1 MIEILG
7 NNLKQFF
14 DIVDNPPNDAE
25 ITYAGER
32 YEVWEVSDEL
42 HKKMCNMSEEEFIEL
57 VKSGDFSI
65 IKETQLK
72 DEGWEYNNG
81 YYTNDDYS
89 EDIDDSIFSLETFS
103 IDDIED
109 IDMSDNTFRLGEDWY
124 PMGIIEKE
132 EHLIEPIKLD
142 IPDYEEL

>member
-1 MIEILG
+1 M
-7 NNLKQFF
+7 K
-14 DIVDNPPNDAE
+14 
-25 ITYAGER
+25 TYTQ
-32 YEVWEVSDEL
+32 
-42 HKKMCNMSEEEFIEL
+42 EEFIEL

-89 EDIDDSIFSLETFS
+89 EDIDDSIFSLEMFD
-103 IDDIED
+103 IDDVKE
-109 IDMSDNTFRLGEDWY
+109 IDMSDNTFKLNTGDTEEWF

>member
-1 MIEILG
+1 M
-7 NNLKQFF
+7 K
-14 DIVDNPPNDAE
+14 
-25 ITYAGER
+25 TYTQ
-32 YEVWEVSDEL
+32 
-42 HKKMCNMSEEEFIEL
+42 EEFIEL

-109 IDMSDNTFRLGEDWY
+109 IDMSENTFRLGEDWY